1 MRAAGPPPLVAAAE
15 APSSAAV
22 RAQLD
27 RIIASS
33 EFAAPERLR
42 RFLQYIVDETLA
54 GRADR
59 IKAYTVGVEV
69 FGRDESFDP
78 QADTVVRIEAGRLR
92 RRLEHYYL
100 NGGTGRSRT
109 NRDPKGSLCPAFHP
123 ACRGPDRRL
132 SAHQRR

>member
-1 MRAAGPPPLVAAAE
+1 MTPVRAAGPPPPAAAAE
-15 APSSAAV
+15 AASSAAV

-42 RFLQYIVDETLA
+42 RFLRYIVEETLA

-59 IKAYTVGVEV
+59 IKAYTIGVEV
-69 FGRDESFDP
+69 FGRDEGFDP

-92 RRLEHYYL
+92 RRLEL
-100 NGGTGRSRT
+100 ARFVWTGF
-109 NRDPKGSLCPAFHP
+109 PA
-123 ACRGPDRRL
+123 
-132 SAHQRR
+132 